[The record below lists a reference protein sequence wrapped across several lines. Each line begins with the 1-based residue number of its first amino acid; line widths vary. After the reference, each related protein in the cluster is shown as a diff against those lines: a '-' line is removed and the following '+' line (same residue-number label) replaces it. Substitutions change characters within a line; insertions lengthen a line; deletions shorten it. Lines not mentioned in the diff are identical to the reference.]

1 MKYVT
6 VLSMMLF
13 CVSGFAAESKKC
25 VEREVLI
32 TLRSSGSVHYSEK
45 DEGRVVGKVKIL
57 DCGQARSSAP
67 VTTQPGNGNSGV
79 RPACP
84 PQVQDCIPR

>member
-6 VLSMMLF
+6 VLSMVLF

-32 TLRSSGSVHYSEK
+32 TLRSNGSVHYSEK
-45 DEGRVVGKVKIL
+45 DEGRVIGKVKIL
-57 DCGQARSSAP
+57 DCGQATSTAP
-67 VTTQPGNGNSGV
+67 AKPQPGSNAGV

-84 PQVQDCIPR
+84 PNVQDCIPR

>member
-6 VLSMMLF
+6 FLSVVLF
-13 CVSGFAAESKKC
+13 CVAGFAAESKKC

-32 TLRSSGSVHYSEK
+32 TLRSNQSVHYSEK
-45 DEGRVVGKVKIL
+45 DEGRVVGKIKVL
-57 DCGQARSSAP
+57 DCGQAAATAP
-67 VTTQPGNGNSGV
+67 GKTQPGSNPGV

-84 PQVQDCIPR
+84 PNVQDCIPR